1 WRFEGARFSR
11 INPDPGPE
19 QRKPNRMVSLKP
31 ERLKRYKDVA
41 LLLVKYGRSDLV
53 KQAGLEDHLELDEQ
67 ALAETSPKAEELA
80 ADLEKLGPT
89 FIKLGQLLSTRADL
103 LPAPYL
109 EALTR
114 LQDHIEPFP
123 YEEVDRIVSGE
134 IGVRISKAFADFD
147 PEPLAA
153 ASLAQ
158 VHRAHMRDGR
168 AVVVKVQRPNIRDQI
183 VEDLEA
189 LGQIAQFLDAHTE
202 LGKRYDFANMLD
214 GLRGSL
220 LRELDFKLEANNLI
234 TFAEN
239 LREFDRIV
247 LPEPIEDFCTSR
259 VLTMEYISGKKI
271 TDLSPLRLMEIDGP
285 GLARE
290 LFRAYLKQILLDG
303 FLHADPHPGN
313 VLLTDDDQIALLD
326 LGMVARLLP
335 GFRDNVLRLLLAIS
349 EGRGEEA
356 AEVTIRMGEPKA
368 LFDRADFTK
377 RIANLVVENGD
388 ASLSRLNAG
397 HVALEITKISADCW
411 FRLPGEFTMV
421 AKALLNLDRSVFTLD
436 PSFEPTAIIRQRAME
451 ILQRNL
457 MQSMA
462 PGTLIGGV
470 VELKEFAE
478 KLPGRV
484 NKILDT
490 LGNNE
495 FKVDVNAI
503 DEKIVLEGLQ
513 KVANR
518 VALGLVLAALIV
530 GAAMLMRVETS
541 FKILGYPGFAMIFFL
556 LAAIAGLALVGTIV
570 MTDVKARKKPDQ

>member
-1 WRFEGARFSR
+1 
-11 INPDPGPE
+11 
-19 QRKPNRMVSLKP
+19 MVSLKP

-41 LLLVKYGRSDLV
+41 LLLMKYGRSDLV
-53 KQAGLEDHLELDEQ
+53 KQAGLEDHLELDETT
-67 ALAETSPKAEELA
+67 LAETSPKAEELA

-109 EALTR
+109 EALAR
-114 LQDHIEPFP
+114 LQDQIEPFP
-123 YEEVDRIVSGE
+123 FEEVDRIVSGE
-134 IGVRISKAFADFD
+134 LGVRISKAFADFD
-147 PEPLAA
+147 PQPLAA

-158 VHRAHMRDGR
+158 VHFAHMRDGR
-168 AVVVKVQRPNIRDQI
+168 AVVVKVQRPNIREQI

-202 LGKRYDFANMLD
+202 LGKRYDFGNMLQ
-214 GLRGSL
+214 GLRSSL

-239 LREFDRIV
+239 LREFDLIII
-247 LPEPIEDFCTSR
+247 PEPVEDFCTSR
-259 VLTMEYISGKKI
+259 ILTMEYIPGKKI
-271 TDLSPLRLMEIDGP
+271 TELNPLRLMEIDGP

-313 VLLTDDDQIALLD
+313 VFLTEDDRIALVD
-326 LGMVARLLP
+326 LGMVARLQP

-356 AEVTIRMGEPKA
+356 AEVTIRMGEAKSRFDKA
-368 LFDRADFTK
+368 EFTR
-377 RIANLVVENGD
+377 RIADLVAEHAD
-388 ASLSRLNAG
+388 ASLSRLNSG
-397 HVALEITKISADCW
+397 QVVLEITRISADCW
-411 FRLPGEFTMV
+411 FRLPPEFTMV

-457 MQSMA
+457 MQSIA
-462 PGTLIGGV
+462 PANLIGGV

-478 KLPGRV
+478 KLPGRI

-490 LGNNE
+490 IGNNE

-518 VALGLVLAALIV
+518 ISLGLILAALIV

-556 LAAIAGLALVGTIV
+556 LAAIAGIGLVITIV
-570 MTDVKARKKPDQ
+570 MTDVKARKKPDD

>member
-1 WRFEGARFSR
+1 
-11 INPDPGPE
+11 
-19 QRKPNRMVSLKP
+19 MVSLKP
-31 ERLKRYKDVA
+31 ERLKRYKDVV

-53 KQAGLEDHLELDEQ
+53 KQAGLDDHLDLDEQ
-67 ALAETSPKAEELA
+67 ALAESAPQADELA

-109 EALTR
+109 EALSR
-114 LQDHIEPFP
+114 LQDQIEPFA

-147 PEPLAA
+147 PVPLAA

-189 LGQIAQFLDAHTE
+189 LGQMAEFLDAHTE
-202 LGKRYDFANMLD
+202 LGKRYDFENMLD
-214 GLRGSL
+214 GLRASL
-220 LRELDFKLEANNLI
+220 LRELDFKLEVNNLI

-239 LREFDRIV
+239 LREFDRIII
-247 LPEPIEDFCTSR
+247 PEPVEDFCTSR
-259 VLTMEYISGKKI
+259 VLTMEFIPGKKI
-271 TDLSPLRLMEIDGP
+271 TDLSPLRLMEIDGA

-313 VLLTDDDQIALLD
+313 VLLTEDDRIALLD

-368 LFDRADFTK
+368 RFDRTDFIK
-377 RIANLVVENGD
+377 RIAAVVAENGD
-388 ASLSRLNAG
+388 ASLSRLNSG
-397 HVALEITKISADCW
+397 QVALEITKISADCW

-457 MQSMA
+457 LQSVTPA
-462 PGTLIGGV
+462 NLIGGV

-490 LGNNE
+490 IGNNE
-495 FKVDVNAI
+495 LELVATFCT
-503 DEKIVLEGLQ
+503 EKS
-513 KVANR
+513 
-518 VALGLVLAALIV
+518 LAMKDQARQPKASATSTV
-530 GAAMLMRVETS
+530 GTAVITAVGSVWRGKGGGWCRMRVV
-541 FKILGYPGFAMIFFL
+541 
-556 LAAIAGLALVGTIV
+556 LVAV
-570 MTDVKARKKPDQ
+570 DWW